1 MSEEI
6 SEREQ
11 QLAAI
16 RGRKLDNLS
25 HQQDH
30 EKRTMQIRFVEE
42 KGQLIAEGLGR
53 YATSYYPGAF
63 IELESDVSIIKKIG
77 YGVTYTAMRI
87 GEETLELIDGDKRY
101 LARLEDFELGD
112 EVVVMRWKLGKPGQ
126 LVKEEE

>member
-1 MSEEI
+1 
-6 SEREQ
+6 
-11 QLAAI
+11 
-16 RGRKLDNLS
+16 
-25 HQQDH
+25 
-30 EKRTMQIRFVEE
+30 MQIRFVEE

-77 YGVTYTAMRI
+77 YGVTYTAIRL